1 MATTTPRPKKPQRA
15 LAVRL
20 FRYQFCCWAE
30 AFCIPR
36 VTSISCRLLH
46 IPDTGL
52 DERAVCGLSFV
63 FFKACPVAASSVQL
77 LSLWFAPKQ
86 LEYIHNDLFFLTAA
100 MISQILT
107 NFCETV
113 MIECRNGLINDSF
126 SHFGY
131 SESVSRGS
139 VGRAGRLVVW
149 SLSQTMALHA
159 AEECAW

>member
-1 MATTTPRPKKPQRA
+1 MTSGA
-15 LAVRL
+15 LERQQQHHAQKSHRGIWL
-20 FRYQFCCWAE
+20 CASCFRYQFCCWAE

-36 VTSISCRLLH
+36 VTPISCRLLH

-63 FFKACPVAASSVQL
+63 FFVFFKACPVVASSVQL

-100 MISQILT
+100 MISRILT

-131 SESVSRGS
+131 SESVSCGS
-139 VGRAGRLVVW
+139 LLRVW
-149 SLSQTMALHA
+149 LSR
-159 AEECAW
+159 